1 MRFGYDYMTKYLN
14 PDSRIKVENCNAD
27 ILFLAAKDDDCWPS
41 DVAVPRMLK
50 VLEDSNYPHRVESKI
65 YDKAS
70 HALVDG
76 IDAFSGMTKFLF
88 KKIIPAEKNYPAE
101 CEAARQ
107 DSLKRIIKFIEEW
120 Q

>member
-1 MRFGYDYMTKYLN
+1 MVCITD
-14 PDSRIKVENCNAD
+14 
-27 ILFLAAKDDDCWPS
+27 
-41 DVAVPRMLK
+41 
-50 VLEDSNYPHRVESKI
+50 KI

-101 CEAARQ
+101 CEGARQ

>member
-1 MRFGYDYMTKYLN
+1 M
-14 PDSRIKVENCNAD
+14 
-27 ILFLAAKDDDCWPS
+27 
-41 DVAVPRMLK
+41 AVPRMIK

-76 IDAFSGMTKFLF
+76 IDAFSGMTKFVF
-88 KKIIPAEKNYPAE
+88 KKMIPAEKNYPVE
-101 CEAARQ
+101 CEEARQ
-107 DSLKRIIKFIEEW
+107 DSLKRILKFIEEW